1 MVIRHNLMAL
11 NTGRIMSINSK
22 NQKKNTEKLASGYRI
37 NRAADDAAGLSISE
51 KMRRQIRGLDQGA
64 ENISDGISLIQVAD
78 GALNEVHDILQ
89 RINELAVQ
97 AANGTNSESDR
108 QATQQEVSALL
119 TEIDRIGET
128 TSFNEKKIFAGRRV
142 DESGRSGTAS
152 SNHTKVHVTGK
163 PADKTITDYA
173 ISADAVNGLAVNGMN
188 FSWADIKT
196 AGGDS
201 LADGITED
209 DYSFTYN
216 GLKLTLNV
224 KGTDTLESIAS
235 AVDGLTF
242 QTNHVSGKVS
252 SVGLDY
258 NSNMAMYY
266 IDYDQIYVGLNHSGE
281 CEITAD
287 DAGIT
292 VTNKSTGEW
301 TYVDFYNGVGSGYT
315 KTYEELMQE
324 GTLSSLTFE
333 LPDSQ
338 YTITLGLDS
347 GWNKQDVIDALNGCT
362 YETAFSGNVEDYMT
376 TVIPGFGRYDP
387 VSFTGSW
394 CNFSKDFYVAN
405 GCNLEKLNIENVFE
419 GRFIQTGTNNYDVK
433 LTKDGH
439 STIFSLGTAGQ
450 VALANIAT
458 NDRWAAGTDLL
469 LDFADAD
476 GNTIKLKFTTTV
488 NKDYNYVQ
496 GLLGGNYFTNYGNS
510 LYTHSNFKSAAD
522 QEYDLTLDKNNN
534 TSSGRGRTSYVWD
547 NIRIQSGA
555 DSDDFL
561 MLSIGSMDA
570 DQIGLKGLSVASES
584 AATDAIDAV
593 SYAIACISKQRSML
607 GAQQNRLEHAFRINR
622 NTSENT
628 QYAESVI
635 RDTDMAEMMVAYSN
649 DQVLQN
655 VAQSMLAQ
663 ANQTNDYVLKLL
675 Q

>member
-97 AANGTNSESDR
+97 SANGTNSDSDR

-252 SVGLDY
+252 SVGLGY
-258 NSNMAMYY
+258 NSNIAMHY
-266 IDYDQIYVGLNHSGE
+266 IDYDQIYVDLNHSGE
-281 CEITAD
+281 CEIMAD

-315 KTYEELMQE
+315 KTYEDLMQE

-362 YETAFSGNVEDYMT
+362 YETAFSGNAEDFLT
-376 TVIPGFGRYDP
+376 SVPGYGEHDP
-387 VSFTGSW
+387 VSVVGTW
-394 CNFSKDFYVAN
+394 CTFSKDFYEAN
-405 GCNLEKLNIENVFE
+405 GCNYSKLNIENKFE
-419 GRFIQTGTNNYDVK
+419 GRIIQTGASYNVN

-439 STIFSLGTAGQ
+439 STTFSLGASGQAALNTISNAG
-450 VALANIAT
+450 V
-458 NDRWAAGTDLL
+458 WSAGSVLR
-469 LDFADAD
+469 LDFADGN
-476 GNTIKLKFTTTV
+476 GNTIVLDFKPKGNKSYQDVV
-488 NKDYNYVQ
+488 NMLN
-496 GLLGGNYFTNYGNS
+496 GITFTNYGNS
-510 LYTHSNFKSAAD
+510 LYMHSNFKSAAD
-522 QEYDLTLDKNNN
+522 QEYDLTLDK
-534 TSSGRGRTSYVWD
+534 SSNASSGRTSYVWD

-561 MLSIGSMDA
+561 MLSIGSMEA
-570 DQIGLKGLSVASES
+570 EQIGLKGLSVASES

-635 RDTDMAEMMVAYSN
+635 RDTDMAELMVAYSN
-649 DQVLQN
+649 GQVLQN

>member
-1 MVIRHNLMAL
+1 MVICHNLMAL
-11 NTGRIMSINSK
+11 NTSRMIGINSQ

-51 KMRRQIRGLDQGA
+51 RMRRQIRGLDQGA

-89 RINELAVQ
+89 RINELAVK
-97 AANGTNSESDR
+97 AANGTNSASDR
-108 QATQQEVSALL
+108 QATQQEVSALVS
-119 TEIDRIGET
+119 EIDRIGET

-142 DESGRSGTAS
+142 SESGNSGAAS
-152 SNHTKVHVTGK
+152 LNGTKVHVTGK
-163 PADKTITDYA
+163 PTDKTITDYV
-173 ISADAVNGLAVNGMN
+173 ISADAVNGISVNGTN

-196 AGGDS
+196 AMGDS
-201 LADGITED
+201 LADGITES

-224 KGTDTLESIAS
+224 KGTDTLDSIAS
-235 AVDGLTF
+235 AVDGMTF
-242 QTNHVSGKVS
+242 QTNHVSGKVNS
-252 SVGLDY
+252 AGLGY
-258 NSNMAMYY
+258 NSNMAIQY
-266 IDYDQIYVGLNHSGE
+266 IWDDDIYVALNHSGE

-292 VTNKSTGEW
+292 VTNKSTGES
-301 TYVDFYNGVGSGYT
+301 TYVDFYNDIGSGYA

-324 GTLSSLTFE
+324 GTLGSLTFE

-347 GWNKQDVIDALNGCT
+347 GWGKQDVIDALNGCT
-362 YETAFSGNVEDYMT
+362 YETAFSGNVEDFIT
-376 TVIPGFGRYDP
+376 TVIPGFATYDP

-394 CNFSKDFYVAN
+394 CTFSKDFYVAN
-405 GCNLEKLNIENVFE
+405 GCDLSKLNIENKFE
-419 GRFIQTGTNNYDVK
+419 GRFIQAGTYNYNVN

-450 VALANIAT
+450 AALADIAA
-458 NDRWAAGTDLL
+458 NGWSAGSDLI

-476 GNTIKLKFTTTV
+476 GNTIRLRFSTTV
-488 NKDYNYVQ
+488 NKDYSYVK
-496 GLLGGNYFTNYGNS
+496 GLLGSRYFTNYANS
-510 LYTHSNFKSAAD
+510 LYTHSNFISASD
-522 QEYDLTLDKNNN
+522 QEYDLTLEKNSN
-534 TSSGRGRTSYVWD
+534 TSSGRYSTSDIWD

-561 MLSIGSMDA
+561 MLNIGSMNA
-570 DQIGLKGLSVASES
+570 EQIGLKALSVASES
-584 AATDAIDAV
+584 DATEAIDVV
-593 SYAIACISKQRSML
+593 SYAISCISKQRSML

-622 NTSENT
+622 NTAENT

-635 RDTDMAEMMVAYSN
+635 RDTDMAEIMVAYSN
-649 DQVLQN
+649 GQVLQN

-663 ANQTNDYVLKLL
+663 ANQTNDYVLNLL

>member
-11 NTGRIMSINSK
+11 NTGRIMGINFQ

-64 ENISDGISLIQVAD
+64 DNISDGISLIQVAD

-108 QATQQEVSALL
+108 QATQQEVSALV

-128 TSFNEKKIFAGRRV
+128 TAFNEKKIFAGGRV
-142 DESGRSGTAS
+142 SENGKSGIAS
-152 SNHTKVHVTGK
+152 LNRTKVHVTGK
-163 PADKTITDYA
+163 PTDKAITDYA
-173 ISADAVNGLAVNGMN
+173 ISADAVNGVSVNGTN

-201 LADGITED
+201 LADGITD
-209 DYSFTYN
+209 ADYLFTYN
-216 GLKLTLNV
+216 GLQLTLNV
-224 KGTDTLESIAS
+224 KGTDTLDSIAS

-242 QTNHVSGKVS
+242 QTNHVSGKVNTT
-252 SVGLDY
+252 GLDY
-258 NSNMAMYY
+258 NSNMAIQY
-266 IDYDQIYVGLNHSGE
+266 IWDDDIYVGLNHSGV

-292 VTNKSTGEW
+292 VTNKSTGKS
-301 TYVDFYNGVGSGYT
+301 TYVDFYHDIGSGYT
-315 KTYEELMQE
+315 KTYEDLMQE
-324 GTLSSLTFE
+324 GTLNSLTFE

-362 YETAFSGNVEDYMT
+362 YETAFSGNVEDYIT

-439 STIFSLGTAGQ
+439 STTFSLGTAGQ
-450 VALANIAT
+450 AALASI
-458 NDRWAAGTDLL
+458 DAGKWSAGSDLV
-469 LDFADAD
+469 LDFADGN
-476 GNTIKLKFTTTV
+476 GNTITLKFTTTGD
-488 NKDYNYVQ
+488 KDYNYVESM
-496 GLLGGNYFTNYGNS
+496 LGSKYFTNYGNS
-510 LYTHSNFKSAAD
+510 LYTHSNFKSAMD
-522 QEYDLTLDKNNN
+522 QEYDLTLDKNNSVSAYKNN
-534 TSSGRGRTSYVWD
+534 TEYAWD
-547 NIRIQSGA
+547 HIRIQSGA

-570 DQIGLKGLSVASES
+570 EQIGLKGLSVASES

-635 RDTDMAEMMVAYSN
+635 RDTEMAELMVAYSN
-649 DQVLQN
+649 GQVLQN

-663 ANQTNDYVLKLL
+663 ANQISDYVLKLL